1 MKFQPSFGRVA
12 TFQTTV
18 PRAFLPS
25 WGAPEIPP
33 PSTPPIA
40 AGTASPVE
48 DDSTEQ
54 MIKDYAPVV
63 QAVSEQLLDPTQQ
76 AEVLRAKI
84 KNTKQMMRGVP
95 TILQGPLQ
103 MRLRNLQARLK
114 AAERRQAL
122 QRESESA
129 RRTWRT
135 LGQIGIVSGIIVAA
149 AVAIRVARR

>member
-1 MKFQPSFGRVA
+1 MIFQPSYGRVA
-12 TFQTTV
+12 LIQTTL
-18 PRAFLPS
+18 PRAFIPS
-25 WGAPEIPP
+25 WGEPVIPP
-33 PSTPPIA
+33 PST
-40 AGTASPVE
+40 SPVAAAMPAPAE

-76 AEVLRAKI
+76 AEVLKAKI

-95 TILQGPLQ
+95 AVLQGPLQ

-114 AAERRQAL
+114 AAERRQTL

-129 RRTWRT
+129 RRSWRT
-135 LGQIGIVSGIIVAA
+135 LGQIGLVSGVLVAVA
-149 AVAIRVARR
+149 IAIRVARR